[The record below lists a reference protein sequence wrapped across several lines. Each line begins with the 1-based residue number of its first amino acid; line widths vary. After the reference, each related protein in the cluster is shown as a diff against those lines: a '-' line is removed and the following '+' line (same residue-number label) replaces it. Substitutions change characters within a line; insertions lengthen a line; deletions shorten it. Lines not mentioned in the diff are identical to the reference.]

1 MTKQI
6 PTTTAPLMVTGGN
19 LSAVWSEVFIH
30 IIDHPGTQIAPL
42 VLSITGFDE
51 RGVAAEDADVRCALD
66 TALALEDQYSTEDV
80 AYTIFPQ
87 RLWTMSRGDRKT
99 LFKFYRMAFPAYRAA
114 NRSLNRKGLYFERL
128 VNYGRGPKDGNQ
140 LEWILSQYEGRHA
153 VRKSMLQASVFDPEH
168 DHVPDAQISFPCLQQ
183 VSFVPSPAG
192 LVVNA
197 FYATQQVFNKAYGNY
212 LGLAQLGAFM
222 AHEMKIPLVRVN
234 VMAGI
239 EKLDKIGK
247 TDSALVPL
255 VAAARASVARH
266 KGVNGDA
273 PTAMPRRLAAA

>member
-1 MTKQI
+1 M
-6 PTTTAPLMVTGGN
+6 
-19 LSAVWSEVFIH
+19 
-30 IIDHPGTQIAPL
+30 DHPGTQIAPL

-51 RGVAAEDADVRCALD
+51 QGLAAEDTDVRSALD
-66 TALALEDQYSTEDV
+66 EALALEGQYSTEDV

-87 RLWTMSRGDRKT
+87 RLWKMAQGDRKT
-99 LFKFYRMAFPAYRAA
+99 LFQFYRMAFPAYQAA

-128 VNYGRGPKDGNQ
+128 VNYGRGPKNGNQ
-140 LEWILSQYEGRHA
+140 LEWVLSQYEDRHS

-183 VSFVPSPAG
+183 VSFVPSPTG

-222 AHEMKIPLVRVN
+222 AHEMKVPLARVN
-234 VMAGI
+234 IMAGI

-247 TDSALVPL
+247 TNSALVPL
-255 VAAARASVARH
+255 VAAARASIARH
-266 KGVNGDA
+266 KNVDGPSVE
-273 PTAMPRRLAAA
+273 PCRLAAA

>member
-1 MTKQI
+1 MTKKI
-6 PTTTAPLMVTGGN
+6 PNTTAPLLVTGSN
-19 LSAVWSEVFIH
+19 LSVAWAEVFIH
-30 IIDHPGTQIAPL
+30 IVDHPGTQIAPL

-51 RGVAAEDADVRCALD
+51 RGVATEDAAVRSALD
-66 TALALEDQYSTEDV
+66 AALTLEDQYNTEDV
-80 AYTIFPQ
+80 AFTIFPQ
-87 RLWTMSRGDRKT
+87 RLWTMAKGNRKI
-99 LFKFYRMAFPAYRAA
+99 LFEFYRMAFPAYQAA

-128 VNYGRGPKDGNQ
+128 VNYGRGPKGGNQ
-140 LEWILSQYEGRHA
+140 LEWILSQYEERHS

-168 DHVPDAQISFPCLQQ
+168 DHVADAQISFPCLQQ

-222 AHEMKIPLVRVN
+222 AHEMKIPLARIN
-234 VMAGI
+234 IMAGI

-247 TDSALVPL
+247 TDAALVPL
-255 VAAARASVARH
+255 VEAARACIARH
-266 KGVNGDA
+266 KNPDGGVAMAA
-273 PTAMPRRLAAA
+273 PPQLAAA

>member
-6 PTTTAPLMVTGGN
+6 PTTTAPLVVTGGN

-51 RGVAAEDADVRCALD
+51 RGVAAEDADVRSAMD
-66 TALALEDQYSTEDV
+66 AALALEDQYSTEDV

-87 RLWTMSRGDRKT
+87 RLWTMSKGNRKT
-99 LFKFYRMAFPAYRAA
+99 LFKFYRMAFPAYQAA

-140 LEWILSQYEGRHA
+140 LEWILSQYEDRHA

-197 FYATQQVFNKAYGNY
+197 FYATQQIFNKAYGNY

-222 AHEMKIPLVRVN
+222 AHEMKTSLVRVN
-234 VMAGI
+234 IMAGI

-255 VAAARASVARH
+255 IAAARASIARH
-266 KGVNGDA
+266 KSVDGDVPA
-273 PTAMPRRLAAA
+273 AVPRRLAAA

>member
-6 PTTTAPLMVTGGN
+6 PTTTSPLLVTSGN
-19 LSAVWSEVFIH
+19 LSAAWSEVFIH
-30 IIDHPGTQIAPL
+30 IVDHPGTQIAPL
-42 VLSITGFDE
+42 VLSITEFDE
-51 RGVAAEDADVRCALD
+51 RGVAAEDAEVRTALD
-66 TALALEDQYSTEDV
+66 AALALEDQYNTEDV

-87 RLWTMSRGDRKT
+87 RLWTMAQGDRKT
-99 LFKFYRMAFPAYRAA
+99 LFKFYRMAFPAYQAA

-140 LEWILSQYEGRHA
+140 LEWILSQYEHRQT
-153 VRKSMLQASVFDPEH
+153 VRRSMLQASIFDPEH
-168 DHVPDAQISFPCLQQ
+168 DHVADAQISFPCLQQ
-183 VSFVPSPAG
+183 VSFVPSSAG

-222 AHEMKIPLVRVN
+222 AHEMKIPLTRVN
-234 VMAGI
+234 IMAGI

-247 TDSALVPL
+247 TNSALVPL
-255 VAAARASVARH
+255 VGAARECLARH
-266 KGVNGDA
+266 KHKAGNSPV
-273 PTAMPRRLAAA
+273 TALHRLAAV

>member
-6 PTTTAPLMVTGGN
+6 PNTTAPLLVTGSN
-19 LSAVWSEVFIH
+19 LSAAWSEVFIH
-30 IIDHPGTQIAPL
+30 IVDHPGTQIAPL

-51 RGVAAEDADVRCALD
+51 HGVATEDAAVRSALD
-66 TALALEDQYSTEDV
+66 AALTLKDQYNTEDV

-87 RLWTMSRGDRKT
+87 RLWTMAKGNRKT
-99 LFKFYRMAFPAYRAA
+99 LFEFYRMAFPAYQAA

-128 VNYGRGPKDGNQ
+128 VNYGRGPKGGNQ
-140 LEWILSQYEGRHA
+140 LEWILSQYEERHS

-168 DHVPDAQISFPCLQQ
+168 DHVADAQISFPCLQQ
-183 VSFVPSPAG
+183 VSFAPSSAG

-222 AHEMKIPLVRVN
+222 AHEMKIPLARIN
-234 VMAGI
+234 IMAGI

-247 TDSALVPL
+247 TDATLVPL
-255 VAAARASVARH
+255 VAAARACVARH
-266 KGVNGDA
+266 KNQDGVVTMAA
-273 PTAMPRRLAAA
+273 PRQLAAA